1 MDARP
6 TDARLSLAWGVTLGL
21 ALSLAATRGLRA
33 LLVGVTTSDWPTYG
47 AVVAAVGLVTLV
59 ATWLPARRA
68 ATANPLTL
76 LRRE

>member
-1 MDARP
+1 MIRVALVRAA
-6 TDARLSLAWGVTLGL
+6 TGVALGL

-47 AVVAAVGLVTLV
+47 VVAAAVGLVTLM

-68 ATANPLTL
+68 ATANPLAL